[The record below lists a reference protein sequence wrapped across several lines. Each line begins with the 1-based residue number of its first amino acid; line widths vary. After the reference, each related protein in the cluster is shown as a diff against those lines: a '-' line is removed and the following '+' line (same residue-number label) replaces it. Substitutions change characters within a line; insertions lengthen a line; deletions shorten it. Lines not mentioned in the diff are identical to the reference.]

1 MMQEWVPALLE
12 VQDLDLRVG
21 RLKMQLAEV
30 PEKAEETK
38 RMYQAEED
46 AFEAARKTVQEREVA
61 IRKNETEISAIQ
73 DQKRNFQSKT
83 ALIRNNDEYRA
94 ALLQIEMCDKAIS
107 DLETAQL
114 EAMYALDSAKE
125 TLRQRE
131 QSLTEA
137 KHRASG
143 VIDELRVRKQ
153 NCEEQLA
160 SLAEKRPA
168 LAAAVPPEILAKYE
182 RLFNSRANHGRPCC
196 VPILPGTSEEGP
208 TCGRCHIGITPQ
220 TLSNCLKGMVV
231 QCGEC
236 TALLYLE

>member
-1 MMQEWVPALLE
+1 MQEWVPALLE

-114 EAMYALDSAKE
+114 EAMDALDSAKE

>member
-1 MMQEWVPALLE
+1 MQEWVPALLE

-21 RLKMQLAEV
+21 RLKAQLAEV
-30 PEKAEETK
+30 PVKAEETK

-46 AFEAARKTVQEREVA
+46 AFEAARKAVQEREVA
-61 IRKNETEISAIQ
+61 IRKIETEIAALQ

-94 ALLQIEMCDKAIS
+94 ALLQIELCDKAIS

-114 EAMYALDSAKE
+114 EAMESLDSARE
-125 TLRQRE
+125 TFRQRE

-143 VIDELRVRKQ
+143 VIDELRVRKK

-160 SLAEKRPA
+160 TLAEKRPG
-168 LAAAVPPEILAKYE
+168 LAAAVPPDILEKYE
-182 RLFNSRANHGRPCC
+182 KLFNSRTNHGRPCC
-196 VPILPGTSEEGP
+196 VPVLLGTAEDGP
-208 TCGRCHIGITPQ
+208 SCGRCHIGITPQ
-220 TLSNCLKGMVV
+220 VLSDCQKGLTV

-236 TALLYLE
+236 SALLYME